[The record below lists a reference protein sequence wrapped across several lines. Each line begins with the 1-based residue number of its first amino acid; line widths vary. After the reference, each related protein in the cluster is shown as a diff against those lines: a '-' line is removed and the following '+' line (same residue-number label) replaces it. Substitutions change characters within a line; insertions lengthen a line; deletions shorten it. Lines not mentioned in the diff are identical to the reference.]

1 MSELIPG
8 LIVERMIP
16 PDVWVG
22 LMTGK
27 YDLFGSVVR
36 VAKGLPN
43 DMFICSVRCNNG
55 LGIVFMKS

>member
-22 LMTGK
+22 LMTGR
-27 YDLFGSVVR
+27 YDLFGGVVR
-36 VAKGLPN
+36 VAKGMLTQ
-43 DMFICSVRCNNG
+43 S
-55 LGIVFMKS
+55 